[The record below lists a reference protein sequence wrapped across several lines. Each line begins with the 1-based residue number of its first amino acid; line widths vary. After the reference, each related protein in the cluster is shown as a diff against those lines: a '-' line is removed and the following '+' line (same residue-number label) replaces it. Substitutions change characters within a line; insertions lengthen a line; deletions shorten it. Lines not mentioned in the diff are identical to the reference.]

1 MLRNRHTCY
10 KEAPGSFLDGRTQME
25 PTIPDSAKPNGG
37 LVHPAAVPS
46 DVVPGEDDVPAAD
59 EYLRDSIK
67 AEELYA
73 QAVQEAKRDD
83 DRQTVASFLRAAK
96 YAETAREWYLAATAL
111 HAVGD
116 IFQKAGPERNLEHA
130 CRMYRRAIAA
140 YEECGHFDESRNLD
154 FQVCA
159 TRLWHARELKLSLLV
174 QVEMFLFWISAGFGY
189 RPLRVLA
196 SSVVMV
202 LGFGVIYWATG
213 GVLSS
218 DEDPITDFGSAAYF
232 SGSTFLTINY
242 RDLLPARHVRWLT
255 VFEGLMGLTMS
266 SFFVVVLANRLRH

>member
-1 MLRNRHTCY
+1 
-10 KEAPGSFLDGRTQME
+10 ME
-25 PTIPDSAKPNGG
+25 PTIPDTAKPNGG
-37 LVHPAAVPS
+37 LVPPATVPKEVVPS
-46 DVVPGEDDVPAAD
+46 EDD

-73 QAVQEAKRDD
+73 LAIQEAKKGD
-83 DRQTVASFLRAAK
+83 DRQTIAHFLRAAK
-96 YAETAREWYLAATAL
+96 YAETAREWYLAASAL

-116 IFQKAGPERNLEHA
+116 ILQKAGPDRNLEHA

-174 QVEMFLFWISAGFGY
+174 QIEMFLFWITAGFGY
-189 RPLRVLA
+189 RPLRVLV

-202 LGFGVIYWATG
+202 LGFGVIYWATD

-218 DEDPITDFGSAAYF
+218 DEDPITITDFGSAAYF

-242 RDLLPARHVRWLT
+242 GDLLPAPHVRWVT